1 MNKKHLAFSAVLATL
16 LGAGMN
22 GSVAA
27 APIVLDFE
35 GVGNS
40 AAVNNFYNGGTD
52 SQGNS
57 GPNFGIGFSPTSL
70 GVIGSDAGGTGNIRN
85 EPSKNTALFFL
96 SGGAATMN
104 VGQGFDT
111 GFSFF
116 YASSDNGFVRV
127 FDGLDGTGSLLAQL
141 NLGSNIS
148 GCPINA
154 AGTST
159 LYCNW
164 TPIGVNFGGIAR
176 SVDFGGTV
184 NQIAFDDVTF
194 GSATAGDNGTGTG
207 STGNTGSGNN
217 AGGTTNATV
226 PEPGTI
232 ALIGLGLLGATVA
245 RRKKTLRKNA
255 SSA

>member
-1 MNKKHLAFSAVLATL
+1 MNKKQVAFSAVLATL
-16 LGAGMN
+16 LGAGMI

-27 APIVLDFE
+27 APIVLSFE
-35 GVGNS
+35 GVGDQ

-52 SQGNS
+52 SQGHS
-57 GPNFGIGFSPTSL
+57 GTNFGIGFSSTSL
-70 GVIGSDAGGTGNIRN
+70 GVIGTDAGGTGNIRN

-104 VGQGFDT
+104 VAQGFDT

-116 YASSDNGFVRV
+116 YASSENGFVRV
-127 FDGLDGTGSLLAQL
+127 YDGLNGTGSVLAQL
-141 NLGSNIS
+141 NLATNIA

-154 AGTST
+154 ANDSQ

-164 TPIGVNFGGIAR
+164 APIGVNFGGTAR

-194 GSATAGDNGTGTG
+194 GSATAGDNGTGRG
-207 STGNTGSGNN
+207 STGNTGTGNN
-217 AGGTTNATV
+217 AGGTTSGTV

-232 ALIGLGLLGATVA
+232 ALIGLGLLGATMA
-245 RRKKTLRKNA
+245 RRKKT
-255 SSA
+255 SV